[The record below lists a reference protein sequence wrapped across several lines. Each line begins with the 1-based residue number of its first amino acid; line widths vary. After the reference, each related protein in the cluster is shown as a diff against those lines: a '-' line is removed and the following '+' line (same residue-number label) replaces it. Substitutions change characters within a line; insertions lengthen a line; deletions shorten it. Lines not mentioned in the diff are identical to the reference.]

1 MMRTATALLLAS
13 LLANAAAA
21 QQAPRAPQ
29 PPKPP
34 AAGQADAPAAGAGAH
49 APIVPPFVPDV
60 GAMPQKPTGGDG
72 QMPAPYIAGARQFLV
87 QPTQAW
93 VHIAREAKPG
103 DEIILPKGFHISQ
116 VIEGLKGTRDRPI
129 FIRSRDAVPAG
140 VVCDDTG
147 WEFRRCSHLV
157 IENILFMNPGKAAI
171 VIDGSP
177 LPGAPAD
184 SQLAKDDGTP
194 WQAEITIRKCTVA
207 GSRGPEQDAI
217 LVRRCSDVRIDA
229 VRVDGWNHAAVV
241 AEDTRR
247 LLVRGLMMV
256 PGDRQ
261 KQAIGIA
268 IRGASGE
275 VSVTGCSFNKA
286 IRTGVSV
293 GTAART
299 AEDGTRSAPPPV
311 ERMRIDRCIFEETGT
326 PLEIVNVRD
335 LVLSRATIVNPT
347 RAMYSIAA
355 DAGTVDQVLI
365 EKSIGF
371 WFPGMLQAFSPH
383 PGRYAASAVTLADNL
398 WYSKELPT
406 GWEVLGNPFGVQSVP
421 QVTSIDPSIDATT
434 LRARNPDAI
443 RFGAWSI
450 AAPAGTPA
458 APGVGNDPRPATP
471 GATTPGPA
479 PAGSPAPSAA
489 PAEAPG
495 RQAP

>member
-1 MMRTATALLLAS
+1 MMRPAAAILLATF
-13 LLANAAAA
+13 LAAAAGA
-21 QQAPRAPQ
+21 QQAPKVPQ

-34 AAGQADAPAAGAGAH
+34 TQPATPAEAGGER
-49 APIVPPFVPDV
+49 APIVPPFVPEV
-60 GAMPQKPTGGDG
+60 GAMPQKPSGGDG
-72 QMPAPYIAGARQFLV
+72 KMPAPYIAGARQFLV

-116 VIEGLKGTRDRPI
+116 VIEGLQGTREKPI

-140 VVCDDTG
+140 VVCEDTG

-171 VIDGSP
+171 LVDGSP

-184 SQLAKDDGTP
+184 SPPAKDDGTP
-194 WQAEITIRKCTVA
+194 WPAEITIRKCTIA
-207 GSRGPEQDAI
+207 GSRGPDQDAI

-229 VRVDGWNHAAVV
+229 VRVDGWNHAAVA
-241 AEDTRR
+241 AEDARR

-256 PGDRQ
+256 PGERQ
-261 KQAIGIA
+261 KQSIGIA

-275 VSVTGCSFNKA
+275 VSVTGCSFNRA

-299 AEDGTRSAPPPV
+299 AEDGTRTAPPPV

-347 RAMYSIAA
+347 RAVYSIAA
-355 DAGTVDQVLI
+355 DAGSVEQVLI
-365 EKSIGF
+365 EKTIGF

-383 PGRYAASAVTLADNL
+383 PGRYPASAVTLADNL

-406 GWEVLGNPFGVQSVP
+406 GWVVLGDPFGIQSVP
-421 QVTSIDPSIDATT
+421 QVTTIDPSIDATT
-434 LRARNPDAI
+434 LRAKNPDAV

-450 AAPAGTPA
+450 AAPGGT
-458 APGVGNDPRPATP
+458 PATP
-471 GATTPGPA
+471 GAGPDPRPAMPGAPSPGPA
-479 PAGSPAPSAA
+479 GAGAAPTPPTAQPAPKA
-489 PAEAPG
+489 P
-495 RQAP
+495 

>member
-1 MMRTATALLLAS
+1 MTRPATALLLAF

-29 PPKPP
+29 PPRPP
-34 AAGQADAPAAGAGAH
+34 VAGQPDAPASGGGTH

-60 GAMPQKPTGGDG
+60 GAMPQKPSAADG

-116 VIEGLKGTRDRPI
+116 VIEGLQGTRDKPI

-147 WEFRRCSHLV
+147 WEFRRCSNLV

-184 SQLAKDDGTP
+184 SPLAKDDGTP
-194 WQAEITIRKCTVA
+194 WPAEITVRKCTVA
-207 GSRGPEQDAI
+207 GSRGPDQDAI

-229 VRVDGWNHAAVV
+229 VRVDGWNHAAVA

-256 PGDRQ
+256 PGERQ

-293 GTAART
+293 GTAARA
-299 AEDGTRSAPPPV
+299 AEDGTRTAPPPV

-347 RAMYSIAA
+347 RAMYAIAA

-383 PGRYAASAVTLADNL
+383 PGRYPASAVTLADNL

-406 GWEVLGNPFGVQSVP
+406 GWVVIGDPFGTQSVP
-421 QVTSIDPSIDATT
+421 QVTTIDPSIDVTT
-434 LRARNPDAI
+434 LRAKNPDAV

-450 AAPAGTPA
+450 AAPGGSPASPGAGADPRPAMPGPA
-458 APGVGNDPRPATP
+458 APGPAGAGTP
-471 GATTPGPA
+471 LAA
-479 PAGSPAPSAA
+479 PAGAPVPKA
-489 PAEAPG
+489 P
-495 RQAP
+495 